1 MKLRPRLIPS
11 VILAAT
17 VLLGLKVSDIFSV
30 GSLALA
36 QAPSPNQATSVP
48 IDLTSEANAA
58 TAPSPLPAAAK
69 PQDTPT
75 AKPAAPN
82 TPTQQAAAPEEATAA
97 QRQAAAP
104 QLPATAPRSQAAAA
118 VPQNAP
124 PQPSAATS
132 QQQAAAAPQPAP
144 APAAPPA
151 DAAKSAPSAD
161 DAKPAAQT
169 ADASAAAASDAKP
182 AMKDPLLL
190 SPAEIEVLQEL
201 SARRAQ
207 LDQRA
212 GDLDQQ
218 QVVLQA
224 AEKRIDEKIAK
235 LETLQK
241 NIQSTVDKQNA
252 ADDARTQSLVKIYET
267 MKPADAAQI
276 LGQLDMP
283 ILLQMLSHMKEAK
296 TAPILAAMDPTKAET
311 ITAAMARRQNP
322 PSVPP
327 PAAAPAPANP

>member
-1 MKLRPRLIPS
+1 VKLRPRLIPS

-36 QAPSPNQATSVP
+36 QAPSQATGAP
-48 IDLTSEANAA
+48 IDLTSLANAA
-58 TAPSPLPAAAK
+58 KAPDPI
-69 PQDTPT
+69 
-75 AKPAAPN
+75 
-82 TPTQQAAAPEEATAA
+82 ATAGK
-97 QRQAAAP
+97 
-104 QLPATAPRSQAAAA
+104 
-118 VPQNAP
+118 PQNAP
-124 PQPSAATS
+124 AAIQS
-132 QQQAAAAPQPAP
+132 PPIQAAPQPAATQP
-144 APAAPPA
+144 ATAPQQATPPRPATAPQPATVPQQQPATPQKQASAPQAPAQPAEAAKPALPAADGKPETQTAEAPAALAAAP
-151 DAAKSAPSAD
+151 DAKSA
-161 DAKPAAQT
+161 T
-169 ADASAAAASDAKP
+169 
-182 AMKDPLLL
+182 KDPLLL

-207 LDQRA
+207 LDRRA
-212 GDLDQQ
+212 GEIDQQ

-235 LETLQK
+235 LEAIQK
-241 NIQSTVDKQNA
+241 SVQATVDKQNA

-283 ILLQMLSHMKEAK
+283 ILLQMLSRMKEAK
-296 TAPILAAMDPTKAET
+296 TAPILAAMDPTKAEA
-311 ITAAMARRQNP
+311 ITTAMAKRQNP

-327 PAAAPAPANP
+327 VPAPAPAKP

>member
-1 MKLRPRLIPS
+1 VKLRPRLIPS

-30 GSLALA
+30 GTHALA
-36 QAPSPNQATSVP
+36 QAISPNQATGVP

-58 TAPSPLPAAAK
+58 KAPPNPIPPAGKPQDNAAAK
-69 PQDTPT
+69 PAAAD
-75 AKPAAPN
+75 APAP
-82 TPTQQAAAPEEATAA
+82 QQAAAPLP
-97 QRQAAAP
+97 QAATP
-104 QLPATAPRSQAAAA
+104 QKQA
-118 VPQNAP
+118 
-124 PQPSAATS
+124 S
-132 QQQAAAAPQPAP
+132 AP
-144 APAAPPA
+144 APAQTAEA
-151 DAAKSAPSAD
+151 
-161 DAKPAAQT
+161 AKPAPPVEDAKSGPQT
-169 ADASAAAASDAKP
+169 AEVPASGVPGAAPDVRP

-207 LDQRA
+207 LDRRA

-218 QVVLQA
+218 QIVLQA

-235 LETLQK
+235 LEAIQK
-241 NIQSTVDKQNA
+241 SIQATVDKQNA

-283 ILLQMLSHMKEAK
+283 ILLQMLSRMKEAK
-296 TAPILAAMDPTKAET
+296 TAPILAAMDPTKAEA
-311 ITAAMARRQNP
+311 ITTAMAKRQNP
-322 PSVPP
+322 PSVPSAP
-327 PAAAPAPANP
+327 VAAAPARP